1 MHTGIF
7 DPIDPQHDGKIV
19 THLSL
24 PYSIDRSPYFQI
36 KIPICHVRNGDG
48 PRVLLTAGNHGDEYE
63 GELTLLKLIQR
74 LEPATIRGTVT
85 IIPAVNLPAVMA
97 ARRRSPFDDGNLNRA
112 FPGNPTGTP
121 TERIAHFIETNLVP
135 RHDIMFDLHSGGTS
149 MAHLPCA
156 LIERYDDP
164 ELHAKSV
171 AAMRA
176 LGMAYGFIANN
187 GPDTPTSIGAAF
199 RAGIPSISGEFGGGA
214 TVTPETMR
222 LTGEAVDRFLMDQGI
237 VGRPVLVPDAT
248 PSDETIL
255 LGLDRQSLF
264 VYALREAWFEPAV
277 ELGDRVE
284 ADQIAGW
291 LHDLKDVTRPADE
304 LRFEEGGIVLALRL
318 HTHCQAGDC
327 LLAVGRFLSDQ
338 LTSASA

>member
-7 DPIDPQHDGKIV
+7 NPIDAQQDGKTV

-24 PYSIDRSPYFQI
+24 PYSIDRSPYYQI
-36 KIPICHVRNGDG
+36 KIPICHIRNGVG

-63 GELTLLKLIQR
+63 GELTLLKLIQK
-74 LEPATIRGTVT
+74 LEPADIRGTVT
-85 IIPAVNLPAVMA
+85 ILPAVNMPAVMA

-112 FPGNPTGTP
+112 FPGDPKGKP
-121 TERIAHFIETNLVP
+121 TERIAYFIETDLVP

-156 LIERYDDP
+156 LIERHDDP
-164 ELHAKSV
+164 ELHAKSE

-199 RAGIPSISGEFGGGA
+199 RAQIAHVSGEFGGGA
-214 TVTPETMR
+214 TVTPETMQ
-222 LTGEAVDRFLMDQGI
+222 LTGEAVDRFLIDQG
-237 VGRPVLVPDAT
+237 VVDRPILVPDAAP
-248 PSDETIL
+248 PSETVL

-264 VYALREAWFEPAV
+264 TYALREAWFEPAV
-277 ELGDRVE
+277 DLGDQVE
-284 ADQIAGW
+284 TGQLAGW
-291 LHDLKDVTRPADE
+291 LHDLKEITRPAEE
-304 LRFEEGGIVLALRL
+304 LHFEEGGIVLALRL

-327 LLAVGRFLSDQ
+327 LAAVGRFL
-338 LTSASA
+338 